1 MTGELRVQRR
11 EPCAAGYEG
20 GPCIFDGDP
29 LPCVGCNGDGTRWVT
44 VGTLRHGR
52 NHKYPQEGAYIA
64 GTFCGF
70 IADESDVYGRPI
82 SFYRPLYVIEEAS
95 DA

>member
-44 VGTLRHGR
+44 VGTLVADR
-52 NHKYPQEGAYIA
+52 
-64 GTFCGF
+64 GTGMFL
-70 IADESDVYGRPI
+70 VM
-82 SFYRPLYVIEEAS
+82 EEAP